1 MTFYERYSAICMEKG
16 IDPCSQ
22 KAAEMIGTTRGT
34 ISVWNTKGTTPKGE
48 FVAVIADML
57 GVSADYLLGRTD
69 DPTDYSSPELIAD
82 MAGPVLDEFDGD
94 VKKAVAFHKSVDQ
107 DVAEESKPHILIQ
120 YEKLDEIDKVKASAY
135 IEGLLA
141 GDKYAEKRQL
151 A

>member
-1 MTFYERYSAICMEKG
+1 MTFYERYAAICMQQG

-22 KAAEMIGTTRGT
+22 KAAELIGTTRGT

-48 FVAVIADML
+48 FIATIADVL

-69 DPTDYSSPELIAD
+69 DPTDYASPELIAE

-94 VKKAVAFHKSVDQ
+94 VKKAVAFHKAVDQ
-107 DVAEESKPHILIQ
+107 DAADENKPYILIQ
-120 YEKLDEIDKVKASAY
+120 YEKLDDIDKIKASAY

-141 GDKYAEKRQL
+141 ADKYVEKRQL

>member
-1 MTFYERYSAICMEKG
+1 MSFYERYAKVCTEQG

-22 KAAEMIGTTRGT
+22 KMADLIGTTRST
-34 ISVWNTKGTTPKGE
+34 ISVWNIKGTTPKGE
-48 FVAVIADML
+48 FVAAIADVL
-57 GVSADYLLGRTD
+57 GVSTDYLLGRTD
-69 DPTDYSSPELIAD
+69 DPVDYSNPELIAD

-94 VKKAVAFHKSVDQ
+94 VKKAVAFHKAVD
-107 DVAEESKPHILIQ
+107 DDAMNERRPFILIQ

-141 GDKYAEKRQL
+141 ADKYEEKRR